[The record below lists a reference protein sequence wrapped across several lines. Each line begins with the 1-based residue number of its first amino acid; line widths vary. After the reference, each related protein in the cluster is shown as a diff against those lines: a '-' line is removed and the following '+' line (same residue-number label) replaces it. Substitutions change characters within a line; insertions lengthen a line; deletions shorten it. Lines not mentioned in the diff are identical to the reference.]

1 MIPCF
6 FISARIALILFFKSV
21 PVSVDKS
28 AIKAICFTPPSVV
41 LFAAGRVYVA
51 PGSPFAP
58 FKFLKA
64 KLNTFA
70 VFAPL
75 AVTVTDGTPVF
86 ASTVAV
92 GVPNPA
98 AAPGAPTCS
107 FYTLLQL
114 VHLSAVITS
123 PSLHVV
129 GVYAIT
135 HTSYFA
141 LPTFAFP
148 IFPLPTKAR
157 SSGGAI
163 PPPTL

>member
-1 MIPCF
+1 MTFSPAA
-6 FISARIALILFFKSV
+6 SGTK
-21 PVSVDKS
+21 VD
-28 AIKAICFTPPSVV
+28 CFTPPNVV

-107 FYTLLQL
+107 FFTPCSSLFIF
-114 VHLSAVITS
+114 SAVITS

-129 GVYAIT
+129 GVYAIFT
-135 HTSYFA
+135 HSLF
-141 LPTFAFP
+141 
-148 IFPLPTKAR
+148 
-157 SSGGAI
+157 
-163 PPPTL
+163 